1 MRRVRKVFQASGW
14 LGTSLRELL
23 ELRRQIRGKRDGL
36 RGTGVGFREAREE

>member
-1 MRRVRKVFQASGW
+1 MRRVQKVFQGSGW